1 MSVKGRKQPE
11 AVKAKIK
18 ATVQAKKDEIIKKS
32 VEARNAKIAA
42 SKVNLKDLTRNTPP
56 EDLVD
61 KGGRGGRY
69 TRLKPEM
76 IVQAEKLCTLG
87 ATDTEIANFFDVTH
101 GTIVYW
107 KVHCPDFA
115 AALRTGKDH
124 ADVRVERSLFARAVG
139 FEHPAVKVFFNHKT
153 GEVVEHPYTEKY
165 APDTEACKFWLMN
178 RRPDLWK
185 RHLDNNGNLDPLE
198 AAEVAQAA
206 VAKAMATT
214 IRAATGTAPD
224 AKVKAS

>member
-1 MSVKGRKQPE
+1 MSVKGRKHTE
-11 AVKAKIK
+11 EVKARIR
-18 ATVQAKKDEIIKKS
+18 ATVNSKKDEVIKKATD
-32 VEARNAKIAA
+32 ARKAKIAA

-56 EDLVD
+56 EDLAD

-69 TRLKPEM
+69 TRLRPEM
-76 IVQAEKLCTLG
+76 ITQAEKLCTLG
-87 ATDTEIANFFDVTH
+87 ATDSEIADFFDVTH
-101 GTIVYW
+101 GTVVYW

-115 AALRTGKDH
+115 AALRTGKEH

-153 GEVVEHPYTEKY
+153 GQVVEHPYTEKY

-185 RHLDNNGNLDPLE
+185 KHLEGAAPVDPTE
-198 AAEVAQAA
+198 AAELAQAA

-214 IRAATGTAPD
+214 IREAEGVPPN
-224 AKVKAS
+224 AKVRAQ